1 MVTEIPPVTSRNGEM
16 DPARLPHALYRAAQV
31 REMDR
36 MVIDEFGVPGAELME
51 RAGAAAFRELR
62 RTWPGARS
70 VAVLAGL
77 GNNGG
82 DGFVI
87 ARLAAEAGLEVRVL
101 QVGDADR
108 TGGDAQAHAKR
119 FRETGAAWESFG
131 RIPDRVDVIVDAL
144 LGTGLDRSVSGPYAD
159 AIRQMNAHRAPV
171 LSADIPSGLDADTGA
186 VMGVAVA
193 ADVTVTFIALKQGL
207 FTGEGPEACGRVVFA
222 GLEAPPAIFAR
233 QILSARRLDWRKQ
246 GSLLE
251 RRSRSAHK
259 GHFGHVLVVGGNY
272 GLAGAARLASEA
284 AARAGAGLVSLATR
298 PEHVAAVVAARPEVM
313 VQGLDDPAG
322 LEALLERATVV
333 AVGPGLGRDDWAG
346 GLWQRVLS
354 AGLPLVV
361 DADALALLGEQPQ
374 RRDDWV
380 LTPHPGEA
388 ARLLG
393 IDPATVQHDRFAAAA
408 ELQGRFGGAV
418 VLKGAGT
425 LVHGGG
431 TRPPA
436 VCTQGNPGMATG
448 GMGDVLTG
456 IVAGL
461 LAQGYDP
468 GAAAETGVCLHAA
481 AADRAARGG
490 ERGLLAGD
498 LFAEIRPLINGVPV
512 TGREGA
518 Q

>member
-1 MVTEIPPVTSRNGEM
+1 MTSRNREI
-16 DPARLPHALYRAAQV
+16 DAARLPHALYRAAQV

-36 MVIDEFGVPGAELME
+36 IVIDEFGVPGDELME
-51 RAGAAAFRELR
+51 RAGVAAFRELR

-70 VAVLAGL
+70 VVVLTGL

-87 ARLAAEAGLEVRVL
+87 ARLAAEAGLDVSVL
-101 QVGDADR
+101 QVGDVER
-108 TGGDAQAHAKR
+108 IGGDARAHADR
-119 FRETGAAWESFG
+119 YRETGAAWAPFG

-144 LGTGLDRSVSGPYAD
+144 LGTGLDRAVSGPYAE
-159 AIRQMNAHRAPV
+159 AIRQVNAHRAPV

-207 FTGEGPEACGRVVFA
+207 FTGEGPEACGRVAFA
-222 GLEAPPAIFAR
+222 GLEVPPAIFAR

-246 GSLLE
+246 SSLLE

-259 GHFGHVLVVGGNY
+259 GHFGHVLVVGGNH
-272 GLAGAARLASEA
+272 GFAGAARLASEA

-313 VQGLDDPAG
+313 VHGLGDPAG
-322 LEALLERATVV
+322 LETLLERASVV

-346 GLWQRVLS
+346 DLWQRVLS
-354 AGLPLVV
+354 AGRPLVV
-361 DADALALLGEQPQ
+361 DADALGLLADQPQ

-388 ARLLG
+388 GRLLG
-393 IDPATVQHDRFAAAA
+393 IDPATVQRDRFAAAA
-408 ELQGRFGGAV
+408 ELQRRFGGAV

-425 LVHGGG
+425 LVNGGG
-431 TRPPA
+431 TRPPS
-436 VCTQGNPGMATG
+436 VCTQGNPGMAAG

-468 GAAAETGVCLHAA
+468 GAAAETGVCLHGA

-498 LFAEIRPLINGVPV
+498 LFPEIRPLLNGLPAV
-512 TGREGA
+512 RQEGA
-518 Q
+518 